1 VELSRIYTM
10 CAAEDLCNSVPRM
23 QRKMQ
28 GLSSGSLKVMFI
40 D

>member
-1 VELSRIYTM
+1 VEMSRIYTV
-10 CAAEDLCNSVPRM
+10 CAAEDLCNSVPRK

-28 GLSSGSLKVMFI
+28 GLSSGSLKAMFT